1 MKWNDLPMAERA
13 KYIQLGV
20 KNGITNLDEIKNY
33 YNSFAKDR
41 NQFNPEGIIGDTW
54 IDNNNYQLSPLQ
66 FNSDWN
72 TDATIDYFNS
82 AEDSPVNLYTPNGAN
97 MLKGITVT
105 PNNKFGGGGKKNY
118 RIARLNNSGKPV
130 IDYSIPA
137 FNSEE
142 EMDSYIKNNNLQQV
156 FVEELPELVVKHP
169 DLIAKEQA
177 QEANWTDKDKERY
190 ARMMESTGW
199 KADTDFADKAIA
211 AEQRARNVS
220 QGAVLGQLSSGL
232 NVLSPSTQFGA
243 IVDWAQGEKGYW
255 EGIGGGNSGFF
266 TDEFAKEHP
275 IWTLVGNGAIDT
287 ATGLLGIDAVNM
299 ATTGTRSSLMS
310 GAQTVRN
317 TAPALSRYL
326 TKGRN
331 YLRSKNPWSKRY
343 STDRI
348 SSILYKNTEPDYLK
362 HFKKEH
368 STQFSRDVAEAM
380 AISGLAK
387 NNLYH
392 TKLLQELGEGNISYY
407 PEAGTY
413 MNDDAF
419 ARYYRI
425 IPEEDRWKY
434 PKPITLSKEEGRIRE
449 VFPEYYVYARQRG
462 LPVDDENT
470 FAEFLNRMSTST
482 RGSTLRNKELAEEYL
497 TTAGN
502 APSGKPGGDRLY
514 TNSGLYTSNSE
525 EIADRFSKNITG
537 VSSNPYG
544 ATAKLYHQFD
554 IDNTLP
560 ISRRLQQLRDQIND
574 VTVSS
579 PKDNTLRAFGED
591 FNLGVPDY
599 NSNPEIH
606 AVEGPYMG
614 RESKERVYIGH
625 KPKDKVV
632 DVKGDIK
639 ISSDVNDRNHRW
651 SPGEVRDEEG
661 LFIPSYA
668 SYTKENIKKYAD
680 RIIENNPQWTKEF
693 KEDLQRR
700 IVRIANI
707 HKRKMLGRTLQV
719 TSPLLAGLIGGGIA
733 YHNYTTEQIDKLNRE
748 FYSELE
754 YYRNNGYK
762 QDLSE
767 LKYMLGMDDN
777 AQTEDV
783 IREAEKMYKE
793 MSAEL
798 KEK

>member
-1 MKWNDLPMAERA
+1 MNRTLTK
-13 KYIQLGV
+13 GS
-20 KNGITNLDEIKNY
+20 NY
-33 YNSFAKDR
+33 LNHFK
-41 NQFNPEGIIGDTW
+41 
-54 IDNNNYQLSPLQ
+54 
-66 FNSDWN
+66 
-72 TDATIDYFNS
+72 ATHS
-82 AEDSPVNLYTPNGAN
+82 TEDSPVNLYAPGGLI
-97 MLKGITVT
+97 MPKGITVT
-105 PNNKFGGGGKKNY
+105 PNNKFGGGGKVRKKY

-130 IDYSIPA
+130 IDYNIPA

-142 EMDSYIKNNNLQQV
+142 EIDSYIKNNNLEQV
-156 FVEELPELVVKHP
+156 FAEELPELVVKHP

-199 KADTDFADKAIA
+199 RANTDFADKAIQ
-211 AEQRARNVS
+211 AEQRARNIN
-220 QGAVLGQLSSGL
+220 QGAVLGQLASGL
-232 NVLSPSTQFGA
+232 NVISPSQQFGA
-243 IVDWAQGEKGYW
+243 IVDWAQGERGYW
-255 EGIGGGNSGFF
+255 DSIGSGNSGFF
-266 TDEFAKEHP
+266 TDEYAKEHP

-287 ATGLLGIDAVNM
+287 ATGLLGIDAINAVGNGVKGIVSKGKSVVDNFRN
-299 ATTGTRSSLMS
+299 ARKVVRGRGQLTTGTSRLATGNSRFISSMNR
-310 GAQTVRN
+310 V
-317 TAPALSRYL
+317 L
-326 TKGRN
+326 TKWSN
-331 YLRSKNPWSKRY
+331 YIRVKNPWSKRY
-343 STDRI
+343 SIDRI
-348 SSILYKNTEPDYLK
+348 NSILFKNTEPDYLE

-380 AISGLAK
+380 AMQGLAE

-392 TKLLQELGEGNISYY
+392 TKLLHELGEGNIRYY
-407 PEAGTY
+407 PEAGIY

-419 ARYYRI
+419 ARYYKI
-425 IPEEDRWKY
+425 IPKEDRWKY
-434 PKPITLSKEEGRIRE
+434 SKPITLSKEEGRIRE
-449 VFPEYYVYARQRG
+449 VFPEYYVYARKRG

-560 ISRRLQQLRDQIND
+560 ISKRLQQLRDQIND
-574 VTVSS
+574 ITVSS
-579 PKDNTLRAFGED
+579 PKDNTLSAFGED

-614 RESKERVYIGH
+614 RVSKERVYIGH

-639 ISSDVNDRNHRW
+639 ISSDVNDRKHRW

-700 IVRIANI
+700 LVRIANI
-707 HKRKMLGRTLQV
+707 HRRKMLGRTLQV
-719 TSPLLAGLIGGGIA
+719 VNPLLAGLVGGGIA

-762 QDLSE
+762 QNLSE

-783 IREAEKMYKE
+783 IREAEKTYKE
-793 MSAEL
+793 MSADL

>member
-1 MKWNDLPMAERA
+1 MKWSDLSMAERA
-13 KYIQLGV
+13 KYIKLGIQS
-20 KNGITNLDEIKNY
+20 GITDLSIIRGT
-33 YNSFAKDR
+33 YNKLAKGGPTKKQYRVGHLND
-41 NQFNPEGIIGDTW
+41 QG
-54 IDNNNYQLSPLQ
+54 QVVV
-66 FNSDWN
+66 
-72 TDATIDYFNS
+72 DYN
-82 AEDSPVNLYTPNGAN
+82 A
-97 MLKGITVT
+97 
-105 PNNKFGGGGKKNY
+105 
-118 RIARLNNSGKPV
+118 
-130 IDYSIPA
+130 PA
-137 FNSEE
+137 FSSEQE
-142 EMDSYIKNNNLQQV
+142 IDSYMKNNNLEQI
-156 FVEELPELVVKHP
+156 FVENLPELVVKHP

-199 KADTDFADKAIA
+199 KADTDFADKAIE
-211 AEQRARNVS
+211 AEQRARNIS
-220 QGAVLGQLSSGL
+220 QGAVLGQLASGL
-232 NVLSPSTQFGA
+232 NVLSPSQQFGA

-266 TDEFAKEHP
+266 TDEYAKEHP
-275 IWTLVGNGAIDT
+275 IWTSVGNGVIDT

-343 STDRI
+343 STDRFN
-348 SSILYKNTEPDYLK
+348 SILYKNTEPDYLK
-362 HFKKEH
+362 HFKREH
-368 STQFSRDVAEAM
+368 STQLSRDVAEAM
-380 AISGLAK
+380 AMSGLAK

-392 TKLLQELGEGNISYY
+392 TKLLQELGEGDISYY

-425 IPEEDRWKY
+425 IPKEDRWKY
-434 PKPITLSKEEGRIRE
+434 PKPITLSKEEGTIRE

-470 FAEFLNRMSTST
+470 FAEFLDRMSTSV
-482 RGSTLRNKELAEEYL
+482 RGTTLKKKELAEEYL
-497 TTAGN
+497 TTASN

-579 PKDNTLRAFGED
+579 PKDNTLKAFGED

-625 KPKDKVV
+625 SSKDKVA
-632 DVKGDIK
+632 DIKGDLSIT
-639 ISSDVNDRNHRW
+639 SDVADRRHRW
-651 SPGEVRDEEG
+651 SPGKVSNEEG

-668 SYTKENIKKYAD
+668 SYTKENIKKYTD

-707 HKRKMLGRTLQV
+707 YRRKRLGRTLQV

-733 YHNYTTEQIDKLNRE
+733 YHNYTTEQIDKLSRE

-767 LKYMLGMDDN
+767 LKYELGMDDSSD
-777 AQTEDV
+777 EEV
-783 IREAEKMYKE
+783 IKEAEKIYKE
-793 MSAEL
+793 LSTEM
-798 KEK
+798 KK

>member
-1 MKWNDLPMAERA
+1 MKWSDLSMAERA
-13 KYIQLGV
+13 KYIKLGV
-20 KNGITNLDEIKNY
+20 QSGITDLSIIRGT
-33 YNSFAKDR
+33 YNKLAEGGPTKKQYRVGHLNDQGQVVVDY
-41 NQFNPEGIIGDTW
+41 NAPVFNT
-54 IDNNNYQLSPLQ
+54 
-66 FNSDWN
+66 
-72 TDATIDYFNS
+72 
-82 AEDSPVNLYTPNGAN
+82 
-97 MLKGITVT
+97 
-105 PNNKFGGGGKKNY
+105 
-118 RIARLNNSGKPV
+118 
-130 IDYSIPA
+130 
-137 FNSEE
+137 SEE
-142 EMDSYIKNNNLQQV
+142 LDNYIKNTGQQQI
-156 FVEELPELVVKHP
+156 FVENLPELVVKHP
-169 DLIAKEQA
+169 DLIKKEQE
-177 QEANWTDKDKERY
+177 QEANWTDRDKERY

-199 KADTDFADKAIA
+199 KADTDFADKAIE
-211 AEQRARNVS
+211 AEQRARNIN
-220 QGAVLGQLSSGL
+220 QGAVLGQLASGL
-232 NVLSPSTQFGA
+232 NVLSPSQQFGA

-266 TDEFAKEHP
+266 TDEYAKEHP
-275 IWTLVGNGAIDT
+275 IWTLVGNGAIDM

-317 TAPALSRYL
+317 ITPALSRYL

-348 SSILYKNTEPDYLK
+348 NSILFKNTEPDYLK
-362 HFKKEH
+362 HFKREH
-368 STQFSRDVAEAM
+368 STQLSRDVAEAM
-380 AISGLAK
+380 AMRGLAE

-392 TKLLQELGEGNISYY
+392 TKLLQELGEGDIRYY
-407 PEAGTY
+407 PEAGMY

-419 ARYYRI
+419 DMYYRI
-425 IPEEDRWKY
+425 IPKEDMGKSF
-434 PKPITLSKEEGRIRE
+434 KPITLSKEEGRIRE

-470 FAEFLNRMSTST
+470 FAEFLDRMSTSV
-482 RGSTLRNKELAEEYL
+482 RGTTLKKKELAEEYL

-502 APSGKPGGDRLY
+502 ALSGKPGGDRLY

-579 PKDNTLRAFGED
+579 PKDNTLKAFGED

-599 NSNPEIH
+599 NNNPEIH

-625 KPKDKVV
+625 SSKDKVA
-632 DVKGDIK
+632 DIKGDLSIT
-639 ISSDVNDRNHRW
+639 SDVADRRHRW
-651 SPGEVRDEEG
+651 SPGEVSDEEG

-668 SYTKENIKKYAD
+668 SYTKENIKKYTD

-700 IVRIANI
+700 LVRIANI
-707 HKRKMLGRTLQV
+707 HRRKMLGRTLQV

-733 YHNYTTEQIDKLNRE
+733 YHNYTTEQIDKLARE

-754 YYRNNGYK
+754 YYRNSGYK
-762 QDLSE
+762 VDLTE
-767 LKYMLGMDDN
+767 LKHEFGMDDSSD
-777 AQTEDV
+777 EEV
-783 IREAEKMYKE
+783 IKEAERTYKE
-793 MSAEL
+793 LSTEM
-798 KEK
+798 KK

>member
-1 MKWNDLPMAERA
+1 MKWSDLSMAERA
-13 KYIQLGV
+13 KYIKLGV
-20 KNGITNLDEIKNY
+20 QSGITDLSIIRGTYNKLD
-33 YNSFAKDR
+33 
-41 NQFNPEGIIGDTW
+41 
-54 IDNNNYQLSPLQ
+54 
-66 FNSDWN
+66 
-72 TDATIDYFNS
+72 
-82 AEDSPVNLYTPNGAN
+82 
-97 MLKGITVT
+97 KGGPT
-105 PNNKFGGGGKKNY
+105 KKQY
-118 RIARLNNSGKPV
+118 RIGHLNDQGQV
-130 IDYSIPA
+130 VVDYNVPA
-137 FNSEE
+137 FNTSEE
-142 EMDSYIKNNNLQQV
+142 IDNYIKNTGLQQI
-156 FVEELPELVVKHP
+156 FVENLPELVVKHP
-169 DLIAKEQA
+169 DLIKKEQE
-177 QEANWTDKDKERY
+177 QEANWTDRDKERY

-199 KADTDFADKAIA
+199 KANTDFADKAIA
-211 AEQRARNVS
+211 AEQRARNIN
-220 QGAVLGQLSSGL
+220 QGAVLGQLASGL
-232 NVLSPSTQFGA
+232 NVISPSQQFGA

-255 EGIGGGNSGFF
+255 EGIGEGNSGFF
-266 TDEFAKEHP
+266 TDEYAKEHP

-299 ATTGTRSSLMS
+299 ATIGTRSSLMS

-317 TAPALSRYL
+317 STPALSRYL

-331 YLRSKNPWSKRY
+331 YLRSKNPWSKSY
-343 STDRI
+343 STDRFN
-348 SSILYKNTEPDYLK
+348 SILYKNTEPDYLK
-362 HFKKEH
+362 HFKREH

-380 AISGLAK
+380 AMRGLAE

-392 TKLLQELGEGNISYY
+392 TKLLQELGEGNIRYY
-407 PEAGTY
+407 PKAGTY

-425 IPEEDRWKY
+425 ISKEDRWKY

-544 ATAKLYHQFD
+544 TTAKLYHKFD

-579 PKDNTLRAFGED
+579 PKDNTLRAFGEN

-639 ISSDVNDRNHRW
+639 ISSDVNDRKHRW

-668 SYTKENIKKYAD
+668 SYTKENIKKYTD
-680 RIIENNPQWTKEF
+680 RIIENNPQWTQEF

-707 HKRKMLGRTLQV
+707 YRRKRLGRILQV
-719 TSPLLAGLIGGGIA
+719 TSPLLAGLIGGGTA
-733 YHNYTTEQIDKLNRE
+733 YHNYTIEQIDKLNRE

-762 QDLSE
+762 VDLTE
-767 LKYMLGMDDN
+767 LKHEFGMDDSSD
-777 AQTEDV
+777 EEV
-783 IREAEKMYKE
+783 IKEAERIYKE
-793 MSAEL
+793 LSTEMKKEL
-798 KEK
+798 